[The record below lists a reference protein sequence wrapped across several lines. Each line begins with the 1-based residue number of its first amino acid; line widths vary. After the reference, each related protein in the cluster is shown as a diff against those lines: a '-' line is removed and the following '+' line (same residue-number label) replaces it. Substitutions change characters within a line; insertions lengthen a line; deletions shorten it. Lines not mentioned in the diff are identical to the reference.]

1 MITKQRKTGHVA
13 YKRTLITFNKNVLIH
28 PARLIDNPDCLVD
41 NLMTSIFSLK
51 FNSLAP
57 FEKTAFF
64 DVMDQGM
71 SRDAWDEFSKTI
83 LVRHIISLWNPLFGS
98 FCVVKKIFAFSMGGG
113 GGGGIFSLST
123 HALTCL
129 R

>member
-1 MITKQRKTGHVA
+1 MIKKQRKTGHVA

-57 FEKTAFF
+57 FEKTRFVTWAKGCH
-64 DVMDQGM
+64 VMPGM
-71 SRDAWDEFSKTI
+71 NFRE
-83 LVRHIISLWNPLFGS
+83 LF
-98 FCVVKKIFAFSMGGG
+98 
-113 GGGGIFSLST
+113 
-123 HALTCL
+123 
-129 R
+129 